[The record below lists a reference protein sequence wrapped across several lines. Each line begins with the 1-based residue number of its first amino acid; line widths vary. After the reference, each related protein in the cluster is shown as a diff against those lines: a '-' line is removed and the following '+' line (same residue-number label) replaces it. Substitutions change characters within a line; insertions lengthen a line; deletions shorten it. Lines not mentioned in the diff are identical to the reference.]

1 MAAPGSA
8 STKILRRILGHHLAK
23 GSSASPVFRALQA
36 NRRTIAAIFRRI
48 IQQADSLIVTNG
60 SLSTFDRFVS
70 CLYFFESE

>member
-8 STKILRRILGHHLAK
+8 IFEKTAADSRSSLGKRLYSKPRIPWLRAAFKL
-23 GSSASPVFRALQA
+23 
-36 NRRTIAAIFRRI
+36 IAALI
-48 IQQADSLIVTNG
+48 IHTANSFIVTDG

>member
-8 STKILRRILGHHLAK
+8 
-23 GSSASPVFRALQA
+23 
-36 NRRTIAAIFRRI
+36 IFEKPA
-48 IQQADSLIVTNG
+48 ADSRSSLGKRLYSKPRIPWPRAAFKPFAPLIIHTANSFIVTDG